1 LLRETTLEETID
13 LAGLSV
19 NVDVE
24 VAGSGGE
31 TGDGLDVGS
40 ECISDDLIS
49 KNWERVMR
57 EKILQVTGTS
67 GHADISNGDNKA

>member
-13 LAGLSV
+13 LAGLGV

-31 TGDGLDVGS
+31 AGDGLDVGS
-40 ECISDDLIS
+40 ECISDDSIS
-49 KNWERVMR
+49 EDSC
-57 EKILQVTGTS
+57 Q
-67 GHADISNGDNKA
+67 